1 MRTRILAG
9 FLPIFLMTG
18 CAPDGSL
25 DWAKVGDGVLLV
37 GAVAIGAAAAV
48 AASEP
53 AYTPPVTTTCN
64 TWRNS
69 MTCTSY

>member
-1 MRTRILAG
+1 MLKPFMIATVCLLSAC
-9 FLPIFLMTG
+9 TT
-18 CAPDGSL
+18 DGSV
-25 DWAKVGDGVLLV
+25 DWKQVGDGVLLV

-48 AASEP
+48 AASQP

-69 MTCTSY
+69 TTCTSY